1 MAVDGGEP
9 PTVHGFRSAFRDW
22 ASEKTDYGVEV
33 MEAALAY
40 VKSDKVPA
48 AYARSDLLERRRRLM
63 EEWGEYVARTSM
75 D

>member
-1 MAVDGGEP
+1 MAVDGEP
-9 PTVHGFRSAFRDW
+9 SAVHGFRSAFRDW

-63 EEWGEYVARTSM
+63 EEWGEYVARTST